1 MNLFTKQ
8 KQSQISKMSLCLLK
22 RKYQQ
27 SSMRDETKENES
39 QLAAEP
45 MKECS
50 HHNKSGP
57 EWVDMGDKIPQPL
70 FPPANKAH

>member
-1 MNLFTKQ
+1 
-8 KQSQISKMSLCLLK
+8 
-22 RKYQQ
+22 
-27 SSMRDETKENES
+27 MRDETKENES